1 MGKEDG
7 CAMIQQQINLPNN
20 RKFPFMDELKTKEE
34 MVTDELKDENSGI
47 VRMGEMVWIVC
58 SSLQE
63 VVVNIR

>member
-34 MVTDELKDENSGI
+34 IWGVGAKVEKSGI
-47 VRMGEMVWIVC
+47 DRMGEVTRTVC
-58 SSLQE
+58 SRLQK
-63 VVVNIR
+63 